1 MNLGDYVRI
10 IVRRGWIMVLLAVLA
25 AGSAF
30 YLSTQQSEVYR
41 ATQVV
46 VLQPSRIDLGL
57 TEASRNILEQHTAI
71 IDSSL
76 VAQQVIERL
85 NLDMLPQS
93 LMGNKTI
100 VTNRNNLTI
109 RIEVDSYAPEV
120 ASDIAR
126 EWGNMLIEYR
136 NQQNQIARREDRM
149 DATLQDVPQVR
160 LLRPQPELNA
170 LAGGVIGLILGA
182 GIVLAL
188 EFVESTVVRSREDIE
203 RSLDMT
209 VLASIPDR

>member
-10 IVRRGWIMVLLAVLA
+10 IVRRGWIMVLLAIVA

-30 YLSTQQSEVYR
+30 YLSTQQDEVYR

-76 VAQQVIERL
+76 IAEQVIERL

-93 LMGNKTI
+93 LMGNSTI
-100 VTNRNNLTI
+100 VPNRNNLTI

-120 ASDIAR
+120 AADIAR

-170 LAGGVIGLILGA
+170 LAGGVVGLLLGA
-182 GIVLAL
+182 GIVLVL
-188 EFVESTVVRSREDIE
+188 EFVESSVVRSREDIE
-203 RSLDMT
+203 RTLDMT
-209 VLASIPDR
+209 VLASIPER